1 MVPSSPSL
9 SKEQKTNIKHM
20 EIVYSLNDSLF
31 HAETPEELK
40 KEITEYI
47 SAHGVKPTVEI
58 LEGGLVRVS
67 IDSKLIDEMKQLF
80 NRAMTHCNSRQFDK
94 ALPILREIT
103 QRCPTFSEAWR
114 VLAQIHWLEDGDI
127 DKAQDELIESLR
139 CEPRNVWALIL
150 MGNLLSKG
158 KNDPESAEGYYRR
171 VLEYHPDNAIAI
183 NNVAAVYMEKKEYEK
198 AMPLFEQAL
207 SHDKTYTNSYYG
219 LGICHYKLG
228 NLEKAFEVCHEGALQ
243 SVEKPENPDVRQELL
258 KLYLTVAGELAKKTN
273 YMNVWLGIRDEL
285 EAVDGR
291 KIKFLQDKSL
301 QVCAKMEYSIAHGTD
316 HHVVRFNPE
325 KPYVDHLFIHELM
338 HLRMAQKATKAGRGR
353 AVVESTETRKNF
365 NERFGRII
373 RKMHPKVSGQEIE
386 AFITDLRHGMCSQ
399 LQSGPLDLFV
409 EQLMYDT
416 YPVVRPVQLL
426 SLFHMEQENIKSVQ
440 TGEKSGVFPTDIVKA
455 NKLMNICTSL
465 HFRDMYGIS
474 LVGEYHPTKAEM
486 AQATDLY
493 EEFKAYRKT
502 FKDGDEFEMVE
513 YFTESLQ
520 MDDILCIK
528 DEKEMARAV
537 FDRQEEPFMPEE
549 GVGPTEDEIKESN
562 EDFASNH
569 PDGGDATETMMMSMY
584 MVGAME
590 YLDKL
595 DVRSVQTIAMQIA
608 RVGQTGISPK
618 GTYSIPAIP
627 DKEFGGYQFLA
638 YYYVSWAR
646 AYPEALDRL
655 GLPFK
660 TAYETAKQMYNKRKD
675 K

>member
-1 MVPSSPSL
+1 
-9 SKEQKTNIKHM
+9 M
-20 EIVYSLNDSLF
+20 EKNDKL
-31 HAETPEELK
+31 
-40 KEITEYI
+40 
-47 SAHGVKPTVEI
+47 I
-58 LEGGLVRVS
+58 LEMQE
-67 IDSKLIDEMKQLF
+67 KF
-80 NRAMTHCNSRQFDK
+80 NHAMNFCNNKQFDK
-94 ALPILREIT
+94 AKPILQDIIK
-103 QRCPTFSEAWR
+103 RCPSFSEAWR
-114 VLAQIHWLEDGDI
+114 VLAQIHWYQEGLVDQ
-127 DKAQDELIESLR
+127 AYDELIEALR
-139 CEPRNVWALIL
+139 VEPANLWALVL
-150 MGNLLSKG
+150 MGNLLSKA
-158 KNDPESAEGYYRR
+158 KDDFNTAEQYYRR
-171 VLEYHPDNAIAI
+171 VLEYHPNNAIAI
-183 NNVAAVYMEKKEYEK
+183 NNVAAVYLERKDYAE
-198 AMPLFEQAL
+198 AIPLFKQAL
-207 SHDKTYTNSYYG
+207 QNDDSYVNCYYG
-219 LGICHYKLG
+219 LGIAYYKSDDLQ
-228 NLEKAFEVCHEGALQ
+228 NAFEICHQGALK
-243 SVEKPENPDVRQELL
+243 SVERPENPDVRQELL

-285 EAVDGR
+285 EAVDGK
-291 KIKFLQDKSL
+291 KIEFQQDKSL

-386 AFITDLRHGMCSQ
+386 AFITDMRHGMCSQ

-409 EQLMYDT
+409 EQLIYDT
-416 YPVVRPVQLL
+416 YPVARPVQLL

-440 TGEKSGVFPTDIVKA
+440 MGEKSGAFPTDIVKA

-465 HFRDMYGIS
+465 HFKEMYGIS
-474 LVGEYHPTKAEM
+474 LVREYHPTKAEM

-493 EEFKAYRKT
+493 EEFKAYLKT

-513 YFTESLQ
+513 YFTESLH

-528 DEKEMARAV
+528 DEKEMARAM
-537 FDRQEEPFMPEE
+537 FDRQKEPFVPEE

-595 DVRSVQTIAMQIA
+595 DIRSIQTIAMQIA
-608 RVGQTGISPK
+608 RVGQTGISPQ

-627 DKEFGGYQFLA
+627 GKEFGGYQFLA

-660 TAYETAKQMYNKRKD
+660 TAYESAKQMYNKRKD

>member
-1 MVPSSPSL
+1 MELVY
-9 SKEQKTNIKHM
+9 NI
-20 EIVYSLNDSLF
+20 NDSLF
-31 HAETPEELK
+31 KANTPEELK
-40 KEITEYI
+40 KAVEDYYTI
-47 SAHGVKPTVEI
+47 HGIKPQVELLANGQVKVRVDSKHIEEMQTLFKRAMDFCNKRDFAKARPI
-58 LEGGLVRVS
+58 LED
-67 IDSKLIDEMKQLF
+67 I
-80 NRAMTHCNSRQFDK
+80 
-94 ALPILREIT
+94 ILRS
-103 QRCPTFSEAWR
+103 PTFSEAWR
-114 VLAQIHWLEDGDI
+114 VLAQIHWLEDGDL
-127 DKAQDELIESLR
+127 DKAEDELIESLR
-139 CEPRNVWALIL
+139 CDPRNLWALIL

-158 KNDPESAEGYYRR
+158 KNDFNSAESYYHR
-171 VLEYHPDNAIAI
+171 VLDYHPENGIAI
-183 NNVAAVYMEKKEYEK
+183 NNVAAVYMERGDYDQ
-198 AMPLFEQAL
+198 AIPLFEKAL
-207 SHDKTYTNSYYG
+207 SIDKSYTNSYYG
-219 LGICHYKLG
+219 FALCLYKKG
-228 NLEKAFEVCHEGALQ
+228 EYQRAFEVCHEGALQ

-285 EAVDGR
+285 EAVDGK
-291 KIKFLQDKSL
+291 KIEFLQDKSL

-373 RKMHPKVSGQEIE
+373 RKMHPKVSGQDID

-440 TGEKSGVFPTDIVKA
+440 TGEKSGAFPTDIVKA
-455 NKLMNICTSL
+455 NKLINICTSL

-493 EEFKAYRKT
+493 EEFKAYLKT

-528 DEKEMARAV
+528 DEKEMARAM

-595 DVRSVQTIAMQIA
+595 DVRSIQTIAMQIA

-627 DKEFGGYQFLA
+627 GKEFGGYQFLA

-660 TAYETAKQMYNKRKD
+660 TAYETAKQIYNKLKD

>member
-1 MVPSSPSL
+1 
-9 SKEQKTNIKHM
+9 M
-20 EIVYSLNDSLF
+20 EKNDKL
-31 HAETPEELK
+31 
-40 KEITEYI
+40 
-47 SAHGVKPTVEI
+47 I
-58 LEGGLVRVS
+58 LEMQE
-67 IDSKLIDEMKQLF
+67 KF
-80 NRAMTHCNSRQFDK
+80 NHAMNFCNNKQFDK
-94 ALPILREIT
+94 AKPILQDIIK
-103 QRCPTFSEAWR
+103 RCPSFSEAWR
-114 VLAQIHWLEDGDI
+114 VLAQIHWYQDGLVDR
-127 DKAQDELIESLR
+127 AYDELIEALR
-139 CEPRNVWALIL
+139 VEPDNLWALVL
-150 MGNLLSKG
+150 MGNLLSKA
-158 KNDPESAEGYYRR
+158 KDDFNTAEQYYRR
-171 VLEYHPDNAIAI
+171 VLEYHPNNAIAI
-183 NNVAAVYMEKKEYEK
+183 NNVAAVYLERKDYAE
-198 AMPLFEQAL
+198 AIPLFKQAL
-207 SHDKTYTNSYYG
+207 QNDDSYVNCYYG
-219 LGICHYKLG
+219 LGFAYYKSDDLQNAFEICHQ
-228 NLEKAFEVCHEGALQ
+228 GALK
-243 SVEKPENPDVRQELL
+243 SVERPENPDVRQELL

-285 EAVDGR
+285 EAVDGK
-291 KIKFLQDKSL
+291 KIEFEQDKSL

-373 RKMHPKVSGQEIE
+373 RKMHPKVSGKEIE
-386 AFITDLRHGMCSQ
+386 AFITDMRHGMCAQ

-409 EQLMYDT
+409 EQLIYDT
-416 YPVVRPVQLL
+416 YPVARPVQLL

-440 TGEKSGVFPTDIVKA
+440 MGEKSGAFPTDIVKA

-465 HFRDMYGIS
+465 HFKEMYGIS
-474 LVGEYHPTKAEM
+474 LVREYHPTKAEM

-493 EEFKAYRKT
+493 EEFKAYLKT

-513 YFTESLQ
+513 YFTESLH

-528 DEKEMARAV
+528 DEKEMARAM

-595 DVRSVQTIAMQIA
+595 DIRSIQTIAMQIA
-608 RVGQTGISPK
+608 RVGQTGISPQ

-627 DKEFGGYQFLA
+627 GKEFGGYQFLA